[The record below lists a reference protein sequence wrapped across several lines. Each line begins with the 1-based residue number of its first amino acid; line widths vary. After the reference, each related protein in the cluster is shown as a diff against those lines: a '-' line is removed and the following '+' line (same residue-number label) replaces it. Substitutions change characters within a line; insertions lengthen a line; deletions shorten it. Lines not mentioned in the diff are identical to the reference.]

1 MSGFGRWALATAV
14 AVATLGVAGCSASDP
29 LDGLGGDGLAARCAD
44 ESLPQLEDAV
54 LQSCN
59 GGEGQG
65 SFAVSLEAGGYD
77 LLVLCED
84 AEKVSIVTDAGG
96 PIPEMV
102 RADCPEGADPV
113 RVHVADLEAPVD
125 TIVRIAQQ
133 GDGESAW
140 FLVPE

>member
-1 MSGFGRWALATAV
+1 MVATAV
-14 AVATLGVAGCSASDP
+14 AVTTLCVAGCTASDP

-44 ESLPQLEDAV
+44 ESLPRLEDAV
-54 LQSCN
+54 LQGCN

-65 SFAVSLEAGGYD
+65 QFAVSLDTGGYD

-84 AEKVSIVTDAGG
+84 AEKVSIVTDADG
-96 PIPEMV
+96 PIPVMV
-102 RADCPEGADPV
+102 RTDCPEGADPV

-125 TIVRIAQQ
+125 TIVKVAQQ
-133 GDGESAW
+133 GEGESAW